1 MVRQA
6 HQVGLDHLP
15 AHLNRVKAFQHEP
28 LPENIRSQILHR
40 LAFLGY
46 IVLIWPRPLRFQG
59 RFASKAASLPRP
71 LRFQGRIKLKLTMKT
86 MKSMKFFYSF
96 FMVFMS
102 FMVEH
107 FLAQNARCC
116 LSRYD

>member
-1 MVRQA
+1 MQMVRQA

-59 RFASKAASLPRP
+59 RFASKAASLPR
-71 LRFQGRIKLKLTMKT
+71 QNQTEINHEDHEEHE
-86 MKSMKFFYSF
+86 
-96 FMVFMS
+96 VFL
-102 FMVEH
+102 FILHGLHVLH
-107 FLAQNARCC
+107 G
-116 LSRYD
+116 